1 MQVLIR
7 QAKIADPGSDF
18 HDKVVDILV
27 EDGVIKDIAPSLKT
41 KADKVIEGE
50 DLNVSPGW
58 TDIFTDY
65 REPGF
70 EHKETIASGLAAAA
84 AGGFTH
90 VFTAPNTSPA
100 ADTKSVIEFLLQ
112 KSRGHAVSLHPL
124 GAVSQQVE
132 GKNLAE
138 MLDMHRHGAVAFTD
152 GWKPLQHSNL
162 MLKALEYVK
171 AFDGTIIQ
179 IPVETSLSSGG
190 LMHEGPVSTKLGM
203 PGIPTLSE
211 TLIIHRDIELA
222 RYTDS
227 KLHISGVSSA
237 EGVDMIRKAKAQGVK
252 VTCSVTP
259 YHLALTDEALDTYSS
274 FYKVSPPLRSEVD
287 RQALIKGLKDG
298 TIDCIASHHRPQ
310 EWDAKEKEFEY
321 AADGMNIQEIA
332 FAIVW
337 NAAGKKAGLERIIDA
352 FTTAPARIF
361 GLETSG
367 IKKGNKASLTLFSTS
382 AVTHLQEGDVKSA
395 SRNNPFIGQELM
407 GKVLGIINN
416 GQLTLNK

>member
-27 EDGVIKDIAPSLKT
+27 EDGVIKDISPSLKT
-41 KADKVIEGE
+41 KADKVIQAEE
-50 DLNVSPGW
+50 LYVSLGW
-58 TDIFTDY
+58 TDIFADY

-84 AGGFTH
+84 AGGFTR
-90 VFTAPNTSPA
+90 VFTAPNTNPA

-112 KSRGHAVSLHPL
+112 KSRGNAVSLHPL

-138 MLDMHRHGAVAFTD
+138 MLDMHSHGAVAFTD

-274 FYKVSPPLRSEVD
+274 FYKVSPPLRSETD

-298 TIDCIASHHRPQ
+298 TIDCITSHHRPQ

-321 AADGMNIQEIA
+321 AADGMNVQEIA

-337 NAAGKKAGLERIIDA
+337 NAAGKKVGLERIIDA

-361 GLETSG
+361 GLETSC
-367 IKKGNKASLTLFSTS
+367 IKKGNKASLTLFRTS
-382 AVTHLQEGDVKSA
+382 AVTHLQEGTIKSA
-395 SRNNPFIGQELM
+395 SRNNPFIGQELN

-416 GQLTLNK
+416 GQLILNK

>member
-27 EDGVIKDIAPSLKT
+27 EDGVIKNIAPSLKT
-41 KADKVIEGE
+41 KADKVIEAGE
-50 DLNVSPGW
+50 LYVSPGW
-58 TDIFTDY
+58 TDIFADY

-138 MLDMHRHGAVAFTD
+138 MLDMHSHGAVAFTD

-237 EGVDMIRKAKAQGVK
+237 EGVDMIRRAKAQGVK

-274 FYKVSPPLRSEVD
+274 FYKVSPPLRSETD

-298 TIDCIASHHRPQ
+298 TIDCIASHHCPQ

-321 AADGMNIQEIA
+321 SADGMNIQEIA

-352 FTTAPARIF
+352 FTTAPSRIF
-361 GLETSG
+361 GLDTSG

-395 SRNNPFIGQELM
+395 SRNNPFIGQELN

-416 GQLTLNK
+416 GQLILNK

>member
-41 KADKVIEGE
+41 KADKVIEAE
-50 DLNVSPGW
+50 ELNVSPGW
-58 TDIFTDY
+58 TDIFADY

-138 MLDMHRHGAVAFTD
+138 MLDMHSHGAVAFTD

-274 FYKVSPPLRSEVD
+274 FYKVSPPLRSEAD

-416 GQLTLNK
+416 GQLILNK

>member
-41 KADKVIEGE
+41 KADKVIEDE
-50 DLNVSPGW
+50 ELYVSPGW
-58 TDIFTDY
+58 TDIFADY

-84 AGGFTH
+84 AGGFTR
-90 VFTAPNTSPA
+90 VFTAPNTNPT

-112 KSRGHAVSLHPL
+112 KSRGNAVSLHPL

-138 MLDMHRHGAVAFTD
+138 MLDMHSHGAVAFTD

-274 FYKVSPPLRSEVD
+274 FYKVSPPLRSETD

-298 TIDCIASHHRPQ
+298 TIDCITSHHRPQ

-337 NAAGKKAGLERIIDA
+337 NATGKKLGLERIIDA
-352 FTTAPARIF
+352 FTSAPARIF

-382 AVTHLQEGDVKSA
+382 ASTHLQEGAIRSA
-395 SRNNPFIGQELM
+395 SRNNPFIGQELN

-416 GQLTLNK
+416 RQLILNK

>member
-41 KADKVIEGE
+41 KADKVIEAE
-50 DLNVSPGW
+50 ELYASPGW
-58 TDIFTDY
+58 TDIFADY

-70 EHKETIASGLAAAA
+70 EHKETIASGLATAA

-138 MLDMHRHGAVAFTD
+138 MLDMHSHGAVAFTD

-252 VTCSVTP
+252 LTCSVTP

-274 FYKVSPPLRSEVD
+274 FYKVSPPLRSEAD

-416 GQLTLNK
+416 GQLILNK